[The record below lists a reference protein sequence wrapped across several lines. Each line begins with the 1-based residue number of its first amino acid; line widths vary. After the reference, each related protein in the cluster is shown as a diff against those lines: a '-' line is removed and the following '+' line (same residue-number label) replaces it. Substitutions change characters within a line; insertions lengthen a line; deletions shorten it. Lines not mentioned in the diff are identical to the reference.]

1 MDYILSFLEGI
12 VTFISPCILPM
23 IPIYLLYFAGEDG
36 DTGNTRKVVSNAL
49 GFVLG
54 FTVVFVALGGIFA
67 GAGALLRQYKT
78 VVNIV
83 TGTIVVIFGLNFT
96 GLIKI
101 GFLNRTKKLE
111 GGKKRKGFFG
121 TILLGI
127 VFAIGW
133 SPCVGTFL
141 GTALMMASQRGTVTA
156 GLLMLLLYSLGLG
169 IPFILSAVLIDRLKG
184 AFNWIKAHMIVIQR
198 VCGILLIVMGVLMMT
213 GTFSKLSAA
222 LV

>member
-36 DTGNTRKVVSNAL
+36 DTGNTRKVFINAL
-49 GFVLG
+49 GFVIG
-54 FTVVFVALGGIFA
+54 FTIIFVSLGGIFA
-67 GAGALLRQYKT
+67 GAGALLRQYKQI
-78 VVNIV
+78 VNIV
-83 TGTIVVIFGLNFT
+83 TGAVVVLFGLNFT

-111 GGKKRKGFFG
+111 SGKKKKGFFG
-121 TILLGI
+121 TVLLGI
-127 VFAIGW
+127 VFSIGW

-141 GTALMMASQRGTVTA
+141 GTALIMASQKGTVA
-156 GLLMLLLYSLGLG
+156 EGLIMLLLYSLGLG
-169 IPFILSAVLIDRLKG
+169 IPFILSAVLIDKLKG
-184 AFNWIKAHMIVIQR
+184 AFNWIKAHMTVIQR
-198 VCGILLIVMGVLMMT
+198 VCGVLLMVMGVLMMT
-213 GTFSKLSAA
+213 GTFSKISAS